1 MRDWVVIH
9 RTIDEINR
17 RRLNVEFHVV
27 TAGQLFPYLTG
38 CDNLVLHSH
47 VSEAELVGL
56 YRSADVLFLP
66 VTNATAN
73 NSILEALACGTP
85 VISTLVGGIPDYVS
99 KECGWLLPVGD
110 VSAHVNLIASLA
122 DDRELARSRREAART
137 QALKFD
143 CRANDR
149 PL

>member
-17 RRLNVEFHVV
+17 RGLDVEFHVV
-27 TAGQLFPYLTG
+27 TAEHFFPYLTG
-38 CDNLVLHSH
+38 CDNLVLHSR

-73 NSILEALACGTP
+73 NSILEALAC
-85 VISTLVGGIPDYVS
+85 VHL
-99 KECGWLLPVGD
+99 
-110 VSAHVNLIASLA
+110 
-122 DDRELARSRREAART
+122 
-137 QALKFD
+137 
-143 CRANDR
+143 
-149 PL
+149 